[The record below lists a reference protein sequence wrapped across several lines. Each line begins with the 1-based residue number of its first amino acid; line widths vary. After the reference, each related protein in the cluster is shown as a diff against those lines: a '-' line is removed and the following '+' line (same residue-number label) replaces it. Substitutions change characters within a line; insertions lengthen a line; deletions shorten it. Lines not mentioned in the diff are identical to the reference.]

1 MAQRRDTSEK
11 VANAVL
17 SERNSN
23 SNSNTLEL
31 SNDLYNIVLDKLNN
45 SNIINNI
52 SIPTDITVSKFEK
65 KFYYQSVCILPGDAI
80 QIMKLSQKS
89 GQWLN
94 ERRKRITAS
103 NCYELFTYFKNH
115 STTEDWSKKAKSY
128 FKIVSSNIKKFLLET
143 QTSQ

>member
-31 SNDLYNIVLDKLNN
+31 SNDLYNIVLNKLNN

-52 SIPTDITVSKFEK
+52 SIPTDITVSKFEEN
-65 KFYYQSVCILPGDAI
+65 FYYQSVCILPGDAI

-89 GQWLN
+89 GQ
-94 ERRKRITAS
+94 
-103 NCYELFTYFKNH
+103 
-115 STTEDWSKKAKSY
+115 
-128 FKIVSSNIKKFLLET
+128 
-143 QTSQ
+143 